1 MEGHEIE
8 ASKREATGKKVRF
21 LRRQGL
27 IPANIYGRGIDSTA
41 LQVDTKSLKQILAH
55 AGKTDLISLK
65 VDDSKNPV
73 KVLLLDVQRN
83 PLNDELLHVEFY
95 QVKMTEKIKVDV
107 PLEFIG
113 EAPALKRKNVAL
125 LRVLDALQARGLLLR
140 VAHHGDP
147 HVGEPHVFRHADAGH
162 RDERHARIVDLLDDG
177 FGHDLPDQV
186 GDPEGPPALA
196 AAMRSHR
203 FTCQTSHR
211 GDRGDRRESH
221 LRVNSNGRSNNP
233 ERKADRV
240 S

>member
-1 MEGHEIE
+1 MEGLEIE

-41 LQVDTKSLKQILAH
+41 LQVDTKSLKQMLAH

-65 VDDSKNPV
+65 VDDSQKPV
-73 KVLLLDVQRN
+73 KVLLRDVQRN

-125 LRVLDALQARGLLLR
+125 LRVLDALHIEALP
-140 VAHHGDP
+140 D
-147 HVGEPHVFRHADAGH
+147 
-162 RDERHARIVDLLDDG
+162 
-177 FGHDLPDQV
+177 DLPHSIEVDISVLQEIDQSIHV
-186 GDPEGPPALA
+186 KDLKLPDGVTLHTDPEEMVIKVAEAKKEAVVEAVEVEA
-196 AAMRSHR
+196 A
-203 FTCQTSHR
+203 
-211 GDRGDRRESH
+211 
-221 LRVNSNGRSNNP
+221 P
-233 ERKADRV
+233 EAEAEVMGEEAEAEAKEAKEE
-240 S
+240 